1 METPVDCPFHI
12 LAAFYEVVEADSQ
25 TILAFLERLLSYGFS
40 NLHDC
45 SHAFVYARAL
55 FEKSVLPAEW
65 LGQAVAAFRAWATD
79 PENDVPSD
87 VLELGA
93 AALAVLVLRNRD
105 ELGELL
111 PDAIAACLNCLSTP
125 GTDADVMAPIFELVA
140 VFLEAGAEVMFREDE
155 MGAWVAY
162 VALALGV
169 DRMDQARAEAAERL
183 ATVLRN
189 APVDVAESFVT
200 EGEEC
205 VNRDAWELFC
215 RNVLG
220 PAEGEE
226 MTPIMQLLWQM
237 PLSA

>member
-1 METPVDCPFHI
+1 VTPNHPLLIGFGGEWFLDKSATLFAHFGTFENFKDLLVDMFV
-12 LAAFYEVVEADSQ
+12 F
-25 TILAFLERLLSYGFS
+25 ER
-40 NLHDC
+40 
-45 SHAFVYARAL
+45 YA
-55 FEKSVLPAEW
+55 LPAEW
-65 LGQAVAAFRAWATD
+65 LGQAIAAFGTWATD
-79 PENDVPSD
+79 PDSDVPSD

-111 PDAIAACLNCLSTP
+111 PDAIAACAKCLSTP

-140 VFLEAGAEVMFREDE
+140 VFLEEGAEVMFREDE
-155 MGAWVAY
+155 MTAWVAY
-162 VALALGV
+162 VTLALGV
-169 DRMDQARAEAAERL
+169 NRMDQTRAEAVENL

-189 APVDVAESFVT
+189 APTEVAENFIA

-205 VNRDAWELFC
+205 VNPDTWELFC

-220 PAEGEE
+220 PTEGEE
-226 MTPIMQLLWQM
+226 KTPMMMLLWQV